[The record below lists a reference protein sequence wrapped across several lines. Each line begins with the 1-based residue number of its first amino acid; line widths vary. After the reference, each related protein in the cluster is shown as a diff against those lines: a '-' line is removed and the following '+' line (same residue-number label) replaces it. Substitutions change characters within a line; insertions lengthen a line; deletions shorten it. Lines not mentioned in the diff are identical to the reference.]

1 MIKTKRNKK
10 QTFLLKSMTYTT
22 FAVIF
27 MCSPLKTEAGQKDY
41 PFEIDKNYE
50 ACKFEIDVDTPG
62 EYTATVKDPNGNE
75 TQCSAIDD
83 TQMTC
88 TVKNAKAGEWTVP
101 VSYTHLTLPTI
112 A

>member
-1 MIKTKRNKK
+1 M
-10 QTFLLKSMTYTT
+10 
-22 FAVIF
+22 FA
-27 MCSPLKTEAGQKDY
+27 TENGSRTERLS
-41 PFEIDKNYE
+41 FEIDKNYE

-88 TVKNAKAGEWTVP
+88 TVKNAKQESGQ
-101 VSYTHLTLPTI
+101 YTSKVIP
-112 A
+112 

>member
-62 EYTATVKDPNGNE
+62 EYTATVKR
-75 TQCSAIDD
+75 S
-83 TQMTC
+83 
-88 TVKNAKAGEWTVP
+88 KWK
-101 VSYTHLTLPTI
+101 
-112 A
+112 